1 MSHIILISSCV
12 AYMPIMMGG
21 VSVYSAVYSYLA
33 MQGPGTNNRFVPSD
47 IGYCGTPT
55 PHPSNIIGRGARLA
69 KATLKRIFDK
79 CSDDRVY
86 VYIFSVTLSGLQCPG

>member
-1 MSHIILISSCV
+1 MSNIVHTMYLRPIMVSESYHLVISSCV

-47 IGYCGTPT
+47 IGYCGTP
-55 PHPSNIIGRGARLA
+55 SNIMGRGA
-69 KATLKRIFDK
+69 
-79 CSDDRVY
+79 
-86 VYIFSVTLSGLQCPG
+86 GLV